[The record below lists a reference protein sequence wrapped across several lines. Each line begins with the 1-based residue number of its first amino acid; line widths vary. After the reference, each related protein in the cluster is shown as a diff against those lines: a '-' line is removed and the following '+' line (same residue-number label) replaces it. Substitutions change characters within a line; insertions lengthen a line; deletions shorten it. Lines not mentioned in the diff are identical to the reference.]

1 MDNKLIQFSLSF
13 EGNETDGHQIDLY
26 DASQA
31 LVGFQRTLALTTSLV
46 LNGELITQA
55 PSLKNATILASPPQE
70 GSWKLVATI
79 MIGGYYLLTVPKDTI
94 LGNLIYSAYD
104 FVIKE
109 NLGFH
114 PTLDESLVVQY
125 EQFHKNQKDS
135 TSLNIAKLQS
145 LSEKCQNSVRDIHR
159 PIYAKGTASS
169 AIIQYIQNE
178 SYKQVGPKLNRN
190 TYESLIGLKQNTE
203 LEWFIGR
210 ISSYDVNAQK
220 GRIFLPELLRTI
232 PFELERNC
240 LSIPQREKII
250 DSLKSYQQL
259 KDKHSDVGFI
269 RFNGYRVTNF
279 QNDIKKI
286 FVIGMDNVVPDIG

>member
-70 GSWKLVATI
+70 GSWKLVAAIVT
-79 MIGGYYLLTVPKDTI
+79 GGYFLLTAPKDTL
-94 LGNLIYSAYD
+94 LGNLVYSAYD

-114 PTLDESLVVQY
+114 PTLDESLLVQY
-125 EQFHKNQKDS
+125 EQFHQNKKDIS
-135 TSLNIAKLQS
+135 PLNIAKLQS

-169 AIIQYIQNE
+169 AIIQYIHNE
-178 SYKQVGPKLNRN
+178 SFKQVGPRLNRN
-190 TYESLIGLKQNTE
+190 TYENLIGLRQKTE
-203 LEWFIGR
+203 LECFIGR
-210 ISSYDVNAQK
+210 ISSYDVNTQK

-232 PFELERNC
+232 PFELDRDC

-259 KDKHSDVGFI
+259 KDKQSDAGFI
-269 RFNGYRVTNF
+269 KFNGYRITSF

-286 FVIGMDNVVPDIG
+286 FVVGMDDIILV